1 MNIEEAYFNYLQN
14 EVIEL
19 EEKIK
24 KIKEYINTRYITINN
39 KTSILLKDIIGKD
52 IENILGDN
60 ENEET

>member
-1 MNIEEAYFNYLQN
+1 MNIEEAYFNYLKN

-19 EEKIK
+19 EEKIN

-52 IENILGDN
+52 IDNILGG
-60 ENEET
+60 EEDGL